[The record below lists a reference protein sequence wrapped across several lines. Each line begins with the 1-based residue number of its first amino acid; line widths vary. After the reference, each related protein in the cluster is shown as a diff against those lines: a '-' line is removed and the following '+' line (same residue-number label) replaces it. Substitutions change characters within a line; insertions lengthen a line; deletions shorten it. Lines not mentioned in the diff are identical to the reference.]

1 MAVTFVP
8 TRPHIAALTALLV
21 EAGLTVVSGGQGTPV
36 PPCVVLWPAPGEP
49 DAGSLADPTSDL
61 IVEVTTVACGTTVDQ
76 ALWVSDKVTWTLL
89 RAVPAVAGRTT
100 HPITF
105 VDRTSVA
112 RDDTLATP
120 IQSTAI
126 RWRLLSTP
134 L

>member
-1 MAVTFVP
+1 MPVTVVP
-8 TRPHIAALTALLV
+8 TRPHIAALSALLTG
-21 EAGLTVVSGGQGTPV
+21 AGLTVVDGGQGAPV

-49 DAGSLADPTSDL
+49 AAGSLGDPTSDL
-61 IVEVTTVACGTTVDQ
+61 IVEVTTVACGSTVDQ
-76 ALWVSDKVTWTLL
+76 ALWVADKINAALL
-89 RAVPAVAGRTT
+89 RAVPVITGRTV

-112 RDDTLATP
+112 RDDALATP

-126 RWRLLSTP
+126 RWRLLTTP